1 MKFQNM
7 IEDSHTLIEMIH
19 GIVLTVSPEGKI
31 VTYNPYLQDI
41 SGYTSEEIRAANW
54 FDLFISV
61 DPRESCREYFQNVIL
76 KTDAFRYV
84 NKIKTRDGNT
94 LFFEWNLKAVK
105 DASGNVIRV
114 LGVGQDIT
122 ERIDNEGQLI
132 AERFELIER
141 NKELSCL
148 YGISQVVESSLASFN
163 EKLETI
169 VALIPR
175 AFRYSETATARISFA
190 GQSFCTPGFEKT
202 GDKLSQP
209 ITLVGK
215 RRGIVEVVY
224 SGNGAPRRDPAPLF
238 LDEEKRLLKAVARQL
253 ALIFEKNE
261 ADAIRKDLEAQIRHA
276 DRLATIGQLAAGIA
290 HELNNPLGDIL
301 GFAQLAAKHPDMPE
315 AAHADIKRI
324 VKCCLY
330 AREIIKK
337 VLLFSH
343 QMPPRKANVNLNN
356 LIEEWMD
363 VIDVHCQKKSIEI
376 RLALDRR
383 LPEITGDPFQLNQ
396 VLVNLVN
403 NAVDAMP
410 AGGLLTITTRAQKGR
425 VYLEVRD
432 TGIGMTGEIL
442 KQIFTPFFTTKDV
455 DRGTGLGLSVAYGI
469 VETHGGSIK
478 ADSREGEGSVFEVTL
493 PATHPMRGNG
503 YGKNIQSSV

>member
-19 GIVLTVSPEGKI
+19 GIVLTLSPEGKI
-31 VTYNPYLQDI
+31 VTFNSYLEDI
-41 SGYTSEEIRAANW
+41 SGYTSEELRAKNW
-54 FDLFISV
+54 YDLFVAI
-61 DPRESCREYFQNVIL
+61 DNRESSQANFRNLIL
-76 KTDAFRYV
+76 KTDDKRLV
-84 NKIKTRDGNT
+84 NKIRTRNKNT
-94 LFFEWNLKAVK
+94 LFFEWKFKTIN
-105 DASGNVIRV
+105 DSDGNVIRV

-122 ERIDNEGQLI
+122 ERINNEGQLL
-132 AERFELIER
+132 AERSKLIER
-141 NKELSCL
+141 NKELTCL
-148 YGISQVVESSLASFN
+148 YGISQVFENTAISFKEALEATVE
-163 EKLETI
+163 
-169 VALIPR
+169 LIPQ
-175 AFRYSETATARISFA
+175 AFQYPQAAKAKISFDE
-190 GQSFCTPGFEKT
+190 QIICTPGYERSHK
-202 GDKLSQP
+202 KLSQQ
-209 ITLVGK
+209 IVIGREK
-215 RRGIVEVVY
+215 RGIVEVVY
-224 SGNGAPRRDPAPLF
+224 PLKFSQAPEFDSHF
-238 LDEEKRLLKAVARQL
+238 LEEEEQLLKAVARHL
-253 ALIFEKNE
+253 TLIFEKNE
-261 ADAIRKDLEAQIRHA
+261 AIEKGRELEAQIRHA

-301 GFAQLAAKHPDMPE
+301 GFAQLAAKHPDMPDSVL
-315 AAHADIKRI
+315 ADIKRI

-343 QMPPRKANVNLNN
+343 QMPPRKTNVNLND

-363 VIDVHCQKKSIEI
+363 VIDVHCQKKGIKI
-376 RLALDRR
+376 HLALDQK
-383 LPEITGDPFQLNQ
+383 LPEINGDPFQLNQ

>member
-19 GIVLTVSPEGKI
+19 GIVLTVGPDGKI
-31 VTYNPYLQDI
+31 VTFNSYLQDI
-41 SGYTSEEIRAANW
+41 SGYTSEEIRAVNW
-54 FDLFISV
+54 FDLFVSA
-61 DPRESCREYFQNVIL
+61 DPGESCREYFQNVIL
-76 KTDAFRYV
+76 KTDVYRYV

-94 LFFEWNLKAVK
+94 LFFEWKFKTIN
-105 DASGNVIRV
+105 DSDGNVIRV

-122 ERIDNEGQLI
+122 ERIDNEGQLL

-141 NKELSCL
+141 NRELTCL

-163 EKLETI
+163 EKLEAI

-175 AFRYSETATARISFA
+175 AFRYSETATARIGFD
-190 GQSFCTPGFEKT
+190 GQSFCTPGFKKT
-202 GDKLSQP
+202 GDRLSQP
-209 ITLVGK
+209 ITLGGE

-238 LDEEKRLLKAVARQL
+238 LEEEKRLLEAVARQL

-261 ADAIRKDLEAQIRHA
+261 ADAIRKDLEAQVRHA

-301 GFAQLAAKHPDMPE
+301 GFAQLAAKHPDMPD
-315 AAHADIKRI
+315 AAHADLKRI

-337 VLLFSH
+337 VLLFGR
-343 QMPPRKANVNLNN
+343 QMPPRKTNVKLND

-363 VIDVHCQKKSIEI
+363 VIDVQCQKKGIKI
-376 RLALDRR
+376 KLTLDRR

-396 VLVNLVN
+396 VLVNLIN

-410 AGGLLTITTRAQKGR
+410 AGGVLTIKSRAEKGR

-432 TGIGMTGEIL
+432 TGIGMSEEIL

-455 DRGTGLGLSVAYGI
+455 DRGTGLGLSVAHGI

>member
-1 MKFQNM
+1 MTF
-7 IEDSHTLIEMIH
+7 
-19 GIVLTVSPEGKI
+19 
-31 VTYNPYLQDI
+31 NPYLQDI
-41 SGYTSEEIRAANW
+41 SGFTSEEIRAANW
-54 FDLFISV
+54 FDLFVSV
-61 DPRESCREYFQNVIL
+61 DPEESCREYFQNVIL
-76 KTDAFRYV
+76 MTDAFRYI

-94 LFFEWNLKAVK
+94 LFFEWNLKTVK
-105 DASGNVIRV
+105 ETSGNVIRV

-122 ERIDNEGQLI
+122 ERIDNEGQLL

-202 GDKLSQP
+202 GDRLSQP
-209 ITLVGK
+209 ITLGGE

-238 LDEEKRLLKAVARQL
+238 LEEEKRLLKAVARQL
-253 ALIFEKNE
+253 SLIFEKNE
-261 ADAIRKDLEAQIRHA
+261 ADATRKDLEAQIRHA
-276 DRLATIGQLAAGIA
+276 DRLATIGHLAAGIS

-315 AAHADIKRI
+315 AAHADLKRI

-337 VLLFSH
+337 VLLFSR
-343 QMPPRKANVNLNN
+343 QMPPRKTNVNLNN

-363 VIDVHCQKKSIEI
+363 AKYISI
-376 RLALDRR
+376 LDD
-383 LPEITGDPFQLNQ
+383 LFQ
-396 VLVNLVN
+396 
-403 NAVDAMP
+403 
-410 AGGLLTITTRAQKGR
+410 I
-425 VYLEVRD
+425 
-432 TGIGMTGEIL
+432 
-442 KQIFTPFFTTKDV
+442 IFYNYPDF
-455 DRGTGLGLSVAYGI
+455 S
-469 VETHGGSIK
+469 
-478 ADSREGEGSVFEVTL
+478 
-493 PATHPMRGNG
+493 
-503 YGKNIQSSV
+503 

>member
-19 GIVLTVSPEGKI
+19 GIVLTVGPDGKI
-31 VTYNPYLQDI
+31 VTFNSYLQDI
-41 SGYTSEEIRAANW
+41 SGYTSEEIRAVNW
-54 FDLFISV
+54 FDLFVSA
-61 DPRESCREYFQNVIL
+61 DPGESCREYFQNVIL
-76 KTDAFRYV
+76 KTDVYRYV

-122 ERIDNEGQLI
+122 ERIDNEGQLL

-141 NKELSCL
+141 NRELTCL

-163 EKLETI
+163 EKLEAI

-175 AFRYSETATARISFA
+175 AFRYSETATARIGFD
-190 GQSFCTPGFEKT
+190 GQSFCTPGFKKT
-202 GDKLSQP
+202 GDRLSQP
-209 ITLVGK
+209 ITLGGE

-224 SGNGAPRRDPAPLF
+224 SGSGAPRRDPAPLF
-238 LDEEKRLLKAVARQL
+238 LEEEKRLLEAVARQL

-261 ADAIRKDLEAQIRHA
+261 ADAIRKDLEARVRHA

-301 GFAQLAAKHPDMPE
+301 GFAQLAAKHPDMPD
-315 AAHADIKRI
+315 AAHADLKRI

-337 VLLFSH
+337 VLLFSR
-343 QMPPRKANVNLNN
+343 QMTPRKTNVKLND

-363 VIDVHCQKKSIEI
+363 VIDVQCQKKSIEI
-376 RLALDRR
+376 KLTLDRR

-403 NAVDAMP
+403 NAIDAMP
-410 AGGLLTITTRAQKGR
+410 AGGVLTIKTRAEKGR
-425 VYLEVRD
+425 VYIEVRD
-432 TGIGMTGEIL
+432 TGIGMSKEIL

-455 DRGTGLGLSVAYGI
+455 DRGTGLGLSVAHGI
-469 VETHGGSIK
+469 VEIHGGSVN
-478 ADSREGEGSVFEVTL
+478 ADSREGEGSTFEVTL

>member
-19 GIVLTVSPEGKI
+19 GIVLTVGPDGKI
-31 VTYNPYLQDI
+31 VTFNSYLQQI
-41 SGYTSEEIRAANW
+41 SGYTFDEIKAVNW
-54 FDLFISV
+54 FDLFVSA
-61 DPRESCREYFQNVIL
+61 DPGESCREYFQNVIL
-76 KTDAFRYV
+76 KTDVYRYV
-84 NKIKTRDGNT
+84 NKIKNRDGNM

-105 DASGNVIRV
+105 DATGNVIRV

-122 ERIDNEGQLI
+122 ERIDNEGQLL

-141 NKELSCL
+141 NRELTCL

-163 EKLETI
+163 EKLEAI

-175 AFRYSETATARISFA
+175 AFRYSETASARISFD
-190 GQSFCTPGFEKT
+190 GQSFCTPGFKKT
-202 GDKLSQP
+202 GARLSQP
-209 ITLVGK
+209 INLGGA

-224 SGNGAPRRDPAPLF
+224 SGKGAPCRDPALLF
-238 LDEEKRLLKAVARQL
+238 LAEEKRLLEAVARQL

-301 GFAQLAAKHPDMPE
+301 GFAQLAAKHPDMPDSVL
-315 AAHADIKRI
+315 ADIKRI

-343 QMPPRKANVNLNN
+343 QMPPRKTHVNLND

-363 VIDVHCQKKSIEI
+363 VIDVHCQKKGIKI
-376 RLALDRR
+376 HLALERK

-403 NAVDAMP
+403 NAIDSMT

-432 TGIGMTGEIL
+432 TGIGMTGETL

-455 DRGTGLGLSVAYGI
+455 DRGTGLGLSVVYGI
-469 VETHGGSIK
+469 AETHGGSIK

-493 PATHPMRGNG
+493 PATHPMRGNDHG
-503 YGKNIQSSV
+503 